1 MKKIFTKKKIII
13 GISILLLALLIIP
26 FSSNKINQK
35 IKRKKVELGIVVKNL
50 YMDKESTPENL
61 KLDNIFNEYIQNI
74 LHATENVLPA
84 KKEGKFYT
92 VDLSKYMN
100 DYAFKNITDVK
111 MAKHNLNG
119 EVINDIEYKNKKI
132 YIPEKY
138 YDKNNSAPV
147 QIEFVNRATTKELKQ
162 IEVDL
167 TVTKNIKKN
176 KKIYLDGK
184 SEKVEFSIA
193 KYGELKNYTKD
204 DINIYANGGVTRLP
218 NDIFEFD
225 SKSGKVSFDYLP
237 LYMRKI
243 KVDINR
249 KTGIARIINKISNVI
264 SAYAYSDSGVYNTTS
279 SYELASAPKNI
290 VVGDAFEFYATTYYY
305 ASMSE
310 NPYSGTPI
318 GDIATGSN
326 NSRQS
331 ADTAYNILTCQS
343 SSFPCSDY
351 LLYNPEDL
359 YFAVTLPSKL
369 TSGNK
374 EIDFGTS
381 RTLRMSCYHITNPAG
396 NQPGGD
402 RHYWAKVISYDA
414 TNKKLS
420 LAFVAY
426 EDGGGSQAA
435 WGIYSFYWKEDYGY
449 LQITKE
455 RIGADGDTA
464 SRTFKAYNAGADGK
478 CGTSDDSSSQGSCTV
493 TSSQTSC
500 KIGYDSSTS
509 KGTLSYGTYCIWED
523 GDEDHGT
530 LDDNYITTYK
540 PTQESGGG
548 YNYAKV
554 KLSDSSSGSAGAK
567 YETATVT
574 NVRRKWCYAARK
586 TEQDTNVPLKGN
598 FTFTSN
604 GQTIS
609 LSTSNELAVFGPF
622 VRSLV
627 YNTNGSVKA
636 QVSETSSS
644 SEVDTAINKKF
655 WTTAQTTTVPA
666 GAIKEA
672 TYNGNASSPAW
683 TCPSASSFTTFTD
696 MPNVR
701 VYYCVKIIKK
711 DSSGNLLKG
720 AKFRLTNGNLSF
732 DSKETSPGRHS
743 IFISDNPV
751 QYTAEEIVVPKGY
764 AKVDN
769 FTVPT
774 TKIIKMYRWKKGTT
788 NVPLTEALAQAECES
803 DETRD
808 YTQTVVNDSSAY
820 VIDKTDYKLL
830 LNWYKVTENQST
842 KADGAKFKV
851 YKKGTTTPL
860 KFTARVAYK
869 DSNNDTRNCY
879 NLDDNGTITELE
891 SATIATGHKGEVC
904 ITGLDKGDYTVEE
917 THPAKYHTFGPDNYK
932 DFTITNSSTAF
943 KAMDNSNKYV
953 NLKTT
958 FKFKKNITNTD
969 SSQIGDT
976 KYTITRNGETKTMSL
991 SEMTIEQLKLITFRV
1006 YPENSTTPLNLIKT
1020 ADGVYEYDQNPDV
1033 DKSST
1038 TTKTTDLHLTGTA
1051 ISNLTITIE
1060 HLPLGK
1066 YSIKEVDSSVCQIG
1080 TSAGYGNITNPTE
1093 RPSTLPNCNNSV
1105 GNSGSCIGY
1114 YTPNYSQASSHQ
1126 FEIKECSNDDA
1137 GTDKCTTHVHESQ
1150 ALTNKPTEITLT
1162 KKDFY
1167 HYDDAADVQDKDRD
1181 KDSKESTAE
1190 FENDKERSDFDRI
1203 DFKVKDPS
1211 GNYLNLI
1218 YVGKHGNC
1226 KTDDSYSI
1234 YRYIP
1239 GLQLPSGVSPDVF
1252 NSTIGGTTQTLHA
1265 CGGHIKVINLCRG
1278 NKYTFE
1284 EIKVPDDSVYV
1295 KEGTPQVCFT
1305 IPCSE
1310 QEDTTQTSETHIIN
1324 DKGTRVRF
1332 EKRDSKYNYLIPDE
1346 TTTFQVYR
1354 CPKVN
1359 GVFTD
1364 CHPSD
1369 YASVDPNTGKYI
1381 INQSQATAAG
1391 LKLVRFSPRKVITG
1405 DEEDTEDAAGL
1416 AGVEVY
1422 NMMSDS
1428 DVDSGKTNVV
1438 DLHPYHG
1445 ILVLRYLQS
1454 GYHYVLIETVAPKN
1468 YTLPK
1473 GQDAETAFTVRNDT
1487 VNVREVD
1494 VPNVPTSL
1502 LIKKYDDNGKLL
1514 KGAQFKVYEGTT
1526 CDPNLSAMNQPKNLL
1541 KLKTIRDG
1549 VYEARPPY
1557 DDSDYTVVQ
1566 TCDDENGVCNNIPTN
1581 EQTRLTY
1588 ERDIFNENINNTYV
1602 DSYADFENMVNEE
1615 GDSIEI
1621 KEGEALIQ
1629 YLEYNHCYIIEE
1641 IKAPEGHSLPKHAE
1655 DRFTMV
1661 TMKENEKYFLDTG
1674 KALVNKPTPFT
1685 FYKFDEYNQLLDGA
1699 EFKLQKLDDNK
1710 KYNDITVTE
1719 IEEKGMLFYKVDG
1732 NTDNKTIR
1740 TRNGSA
1746 TVYYLTPGQY
1756 RILETSPAPGKELSK
1771 NPNIATF
1778 FVDEAGN
1785 VYGNSIIVNKN
1796 TTGKRENINESSAEF
1811 IIGIQT
1817 GQTVIRYGI
1826 IIGVLVALITGL
1838 MILRKKSK

>member
-1 MKKIFTKKKIII
+1 MKKILSKKRIII
-13 GISILLLALLIIP
+13 AISILLVVLLLIP
-26 FSSNKINQK
+26 FSSSKVNQK
-35 IKRKKVELGIVVKNL
+35 IKQKKVGLAIVVKNL
-50 YMDKESTPENL
+50 YMDKENTPEDL

-74 LHATENVLPA
+74 LHATENILPTE
-84 KKEGKFYT
+84 KKGEYYV

-100 DYAFKNITDVK
+100 DYAFKNITDVR

-119 EVINDIEYKNKKI
+119 ETIQDVKYKDKKV

-138 YDKNNSAPV
+138 YDKENAVPV
-147 QIEFVNRATTKELKQ
+147 QIEFVNRATVKELKN

-167 TVTKNIKKN
+167 TIAKTIKKT

-184 SEKVEFSIA
+184 SEKVEFAIA
-193 KYGELKNYTKD
+193 KYGELKGYTKD

-237 LYMRKI
+237 LYMKEI

-249 KTGIARIINKISNVI
+249 KTGIARIANKISNVI
-264 SAYAYSDSGVYNTTS
+264 SAFAYSDSGVYNTTS
-279 SYELASAPKNI
+279 SYELASPPKN
-290 VVGDAFEFYATTYYY
+290 VSVGDAFEFYATTYYFD
-305 ASMSE
+305 SMSS
-310 NPYSGTPI
+310 NTGSGTPI

-326 NSRQS
+326 TSRQS

-343 SSFPCSDY
+343 SSFPCSSY
-351 LLYNPEDL
+351 LLYDPTDL
-359 YFAVTLPSKL
+359 YFSVTLPSKL
-369 TSGNK
+369 TSGSK

-396 NQPGGD
+396 NQSGGS
-402 RHYWAKVISYDA
+402 RHYWAKVISYDS

-435 WGIYSFYWKEDYGY
+435 WGIYSFYWKDNLGYIEIEKKYVGED
-449 LQITKE
+449 
-455 RIGADGDTA
+455 DGT
-464 SRTFKAYNAGADGK
+464 SRTFKAYPAGSNGH
-478 CGTSDDSSSQGSCTV
+478 CGSSMSSSVGTSVKDDNG
-493 TSSQTSC
+493 
-500 KIGYDSSTS
+500 KYYIGYDYDND
-509 KGTLSYGTYCIWED
+509 KGTLKYGTYCIWED
-523 GDEDHGT
+523 GDGDGGK
-530 LDDNYITTYK
+530 LDNNYITSYS
-540 PTQESGGG
+540 PAAVSDDG
-548 YNYAKV
+548 YNYAIV
-554 KLSDSSSGSAGAK
+554 TISDSSDKDSNDIH
-567 YETATVT
+567 YETATVK
-574 NVRRKWCYAARK
+574 NRRRKYCYAARK
-586 TEQDTNVPLKGN
+586 TDNKNEQPLKGN

-604 GQTIS
+604 GQTKT
-609 LSTSNELAVFGPF
+609 LSMSNEYAYFGPF
-622 VRSLV
+622 NYDKV
-627 YNTNGSVKA
+627 YNSSGSVIAKVA
-636 QVSETSSS
+636 ETSSS
-644 SEVDTAINKKF
+644 TEVDTAINKKF
-655 WTTAQTTTVPA
+655 WTTAQETTVVTDS
-666 GAIKEA
+666 IKEA
-672 TYNGNASSPAW
+672 TYNGNDSSPAW
-683 TCPSASSFTTFTD
+683 TCPTTTSSYTKFTN
-696 MPNVR
+696 MPNER
-701 VYYCVKIIKK
+701 VYYCLKIKKK
-711 DSSGNLLKG
+711 DSAGNLLGG
-720 AKFRLTNGNLSF
+720 AKFTLKNGNLSYE
-732 DSKETSPGRHS
+732 SVETSTGRHS
-743 IFISDNPV
+743 IFIVDNPV
-751 QYTAEEIVVPKGY
+751 SYTAEETTVPKGY
-764 AKVDN
+764 SKVDN
-769 FTVPT
+769 FTIPT
-774 TKIIKMYRWKKGTT
+774 SKIIKLPKWKPGTT
-788 NVPLTEALAQAECES
+788 NEPLTEGLAYSLCVS
-803 DETRD
+803 DNTVD
-808 YTQTVVNDSSAY
+808 YAGNAVKDNATY
-820 VIDKTDYKLL
+820 VIEKTDYKLL
-830 LNWYKVTENQST
+830 LNWYKVTENGST

-860 KFTARVAYK
+860 KFTARVNYK
-869 DSNNDTRNCY
+869 DSNGDTRSCY
-879 NLDDNGTITELE
+879 NLADNGTITELE

-917 THPAKYHTFGPDNYK
+917 THPAKYHTFGPDNKK
-932 DFTITNSSTAF
+932 DFTVTNSSTAF
-943 KAMDNSNKYV
+943 KAMDNSNKYI

-958 FKFKKNITNTD
+958 FKFKKDITNTD

-976 KYTITRNGETKTMSL
+976 KYTITRNGVTKTMSL
-991 SEMTIEQLKLITFRV
+991 SEMTMEQLKLITFKV
-1006 YPENSTTPLNLIKT
+1006 YPENSTTPLTLIKT

-1033 DKSST
+1033 DKSSV
-1038 TTKTTDLHLTGTA
+1038 TTKTDELHLTGTA
-1051 ISNLTITIE
+1051 ISNMTITIE

-1080 TSAGYGNITNPTE
+1080 TNAGYGNVTNPTE
-1093 RPSTLPNCNNSV
+1093 RPSNLPNCNNSV

-1114 YTPNYSQASSHQ
+1114 YTPDYSQASSHQ
-1126 FEIKECSNDDA
+1126 FEITECSNDDA
-1137 GTDKCTTHVHESQ
+1137 GSDKCSTHVHASQ
-1150 ALTNKPTEITLT
+1150 TLTNKPTEVTLT

-1167 HYDDAADVQDKDRD
+1167 HYDDAADVQDKNRD

-1203 DFKVKDPS
+1203 DFKVKDSS

-1295 KEGTPQVCFT
+1295 KQGTPQVCFT

-1310 QEDTTQTSETHIIN
+1310 QEDTTSTSETHIIN

-1369 YASVDPNTGKYI
+1369 YASVDAATGKYV

-1391 LKLVRFSPRKVITG
+1391 LKLVKFSPRKVITG
-1405 DEEDTEDAAGL
+1405 DEEDSEDAAGL

-1428 DVDSGKTNVV
+1428 DVQAGKTNVV

-1487 VNVREVD
+1487 VDVKEVD

-1502 LIKKYDDNGKLL
+1502 LIKKYDNNGKLL
-1514 KGAQFKVYEGTT
+1514 KGAQFKIYEGLT
-1526 CDPNLSAMNQPKNLL
+1526 CDPNLNAMNQPKKVLQ
-1541 KLKTIRDG
+1541 LKTIRDG
-1549 VYEARPPY
+1549 VYEARPPF
-1557 DDSDYTVVQ
+1557 DDSEYTVVQ
-1566 TCDDENGVCNNIPTN
+1566 TCDDANGVCNNIPTN
-1581 EQTRLTY
+1581 AQTRLTY
-1588 ERDIFNENINNTYV
+1588 ENSIFNENINNTYV
-1602 DSYADFENMVNEE
+1602 DSYADFENMVSEE
-1615 GDSIEI
+1615 GDRIEI

-1629 YLEYNHCYIIEE
+1629 YLEYNHCYIVEE

-1661 TMKENEKYFLDTG
+1661 TIEENEKYYVDTG
-1674 KALVNKPTPFT
+1674 KALINKPTPFT
-1685 FYKFDEYNQLLDGA
+1685 FYKFDEYNSLLDGA

-1710 KYNDITVTE
+1710 KYNDVTVTE
-1719 IEEKGMLFYKVDG
+1719 IEDKGLLFYKVDG
-1732 NTDNKTIR
+1732 DTDNKTIR
-1740 TRNGSA
+1740 TKNGSA

-1785 VYGNSIIVNKN
+1785 VYGNSIIINKAI
-1796 TTGKRENINESSAEF
+1796 TEKRETITESSAEF